1 MKSYLRHRVSNVV
14 DVKELIALEYLDF
27 EGKYRNYSEA
37 HDFWELCC
45 VEYGDITL
53 TVGSQTYSLSENEL
67 FVIAPNSR
75 HKYFSEAGNAAR
87 VFVACFESFSHNLLP
102 LSNLAFPLQS
112 AERLCIDRIICE
124 SKNTFFTNADDMLEI
139 RESALFGGQQALLLQ
154 LEYLLICLLRQ
165 LSDAQNPSL
174 IFVNGENFHRELTDA
189 IIRYVR
195 ENMDKRMTLTD
206 ICSRFSYSQ
215 SFICKI
221 FKQQTGETV
230 IEYVNRMKTE
240 EACRLLTK
248 TTMKVNEIGAALGFR
263 ETKYFD
269 ALFKKIMGITP
280 TLYRKDNQYGKGN

>member
-1 MKSYLRHRVSNVV
+1 MKTYLRHRVSNVV

-45 VEYGDITL
+45 VESGKITL

-75 HKYFSEAGNAAR
+75 HKYFSETGNAAR

-102 LSNLAFPLQS
+102 LSNVAFPLHS
-112 AERLCIDRIICE
+112 AERLCLDRIICE
-124 SKNTFFTNADDMLEI
+124 SKSTFFTNVDDVLEI
-139 RESALFGGQQALLLQ
+139 RENALFGGLQALLLQ

-165 LSDAQNPSL
+165 LSNAQNPSL
-174 IFVNGENFHRELTDA
+174 IFVNDENFHRELTDA
-189 IIRYVR
+189 IVRYVR

-221 FKQQTGETV
+221 FKQQTSETV
-230 IEYVNRMKTE
+230 IEYVNRMKIG

-280 TLYRKDNQYGKGN
+280 TLYREDGQHGKGH